1 MATYLGSASVDD
13 YKLGSSQVDKV
24 YLGTTLVW
32 EKVAALSVAMPDV
45 TDYNEASSGTVL
57 VGVTL
62 SSSGTFTTVGGLG
75 VGPNSGSWL
84 TGGSAADVEVYATY
98 TGGGIGGTWTTTGW
112 STWLPMSSGFYA
124 RLSRTTDG
132 TSSGTVSLTFR
143 NKNTLATLDTAT
155 LSLRVYRGVPI

>member
-32 EKVAALSVAMPDV
+32 EKPATLSVAMPDV
-45 TDYNEASSGTVL
+45 TDYNEASSGTAL
-57 VGVTL
+57 AGVTL
-62 SSSGTFTTVGGLG
+62 SSSGTFTTNGGLG
-75 VGPNSGSWL
+75 SGPNSGSWL

-98 TGGGIGGTWTTTGW
+98 TGGSGGTWATTGW

-124 RLSRTTDG
+124 RLSRTT
-132 TSSGTVSLTFR
+132 
-143 NKNTLATLDTAT
+143 N
-155 LSLRVYRGVPI
+155 